1 MGFRLNGFIDVP
13 FKLNLASHAGAAN
26 WSSGF
31 PKPSITRPKSSEPTA
46 TFCDTS
52 KRIALSPMAI
62 AKVLSC
68 GTISMLSSS
77 ILTTSPVTDAP
88 ASFSIE
94 QREPTIQ
101 GKLLTFTM

>member
-1 MGFRLNGFIDVP
+1 
-13 FKLNLASHAGAAN
+13 
-26 WSSGF
+26 
-31 PKPSITRPKSSEPTA
+31 
-46 TFCDTS
+46 
-52 KRIALSPMAI
+52 MAI
-62 AKVLSC
+62 AKELSC
-68 GTISMLSSS
+68 GTMSTLSSS